1 MMKPKVAF
9 KNSGKKVVLP
19 CTVILHEI
27 NVFNCYTTSACDDV
41 ERRAAFVQSV
51 YCLIERYTSYPDN
64 VVFKFCKMAV
74 DHGMDVF
81 RIFDSLN
88 YLPNIQLGIDA
99 VGQAGGIAEAAM
111 SYSGDLSD
119 PKKTKVLTTCT
130 NKGG

>member
-1 MMKPKVAF
+1 
-9 KNSGKKVVLP
+9 
-19 CTVILHEI
+19 
-27 NVFNCYTTSACDDV
+27 
-41 ERRAAFVQSV
+41 
-51 YCLIERYTSYPDN
+51 
-64 VVFKFCKMAV
+64 MAV

-119 PKKTKVLTTCT
+119 PKKTKVLTTSTTLQNECVGLLSLDLLALSQET
-130 NKGG
+130 SC